1 MAIFQSSI
9 LGKVKGKV
17 GDLSLYRSNG
27 KQIARVQTSTV
38 KGRTWSTSQEDAR
51 ELQAQRN
58 LFNCTLYSIPQGEFA
73 PGLRENSFSAFQRI
87 NGSSIAAMLDAFYPP
102 VAGLIVLDPQAVP
115 WYYAYQVLLPQ
126 VSDSFPVGD
135 GEYNPSTNFIIQKGY
150 YTPKFKIL
158 KAGTDLELMIT
169 LSATDYAQ
177 YTSGLLW
184 WIVVNNTSGI
194 AFSYVA
200 PQPITG
206 WTLIDGEY
214 IAEIVVPTLPAG
226 NIVLVPKVYFK
237 GRRGANI
244 PLMIVQNPI

>member
-1 MAIFQSSI
+1 MAIFQSTI
-9 LGKVKGKV
+9 LGKVRGKV
-17 GDLSLYRSNG
+17 GDLSLYRSQG

-38 KGRTWSTSQEDAR
+38 KGRTWSSNQEDAR

-102 VAGLIVLDPQAVP
+102 EAGVVVLDPQAVP

-126 VSDSFPVGD
+126 VSGAFPING
-135 GEYNPSTNFIIQKGY
+135 GGYNPSTNFVMQKGY
-150 YTPKFKIL
+150 YNPKFEIL
-158 KAGTDLELMIT
+158 DDGTSLEVMVT
-169 LSATDYAQ
+169 LSATDYAK
-177 YTSGLLW
+177 YESGLFW

-194 AFSYVA
+194 AFSSVTS
-200 PQPITG
+200 QIITT
-206 WTLIDGEY
+206 WTLVDGEY
-214 IAEIVVPTLPAG
+214 VAEVVVPTLPTG
-226 NIVLVPKVYFK
+226 NIVLVPKMYFK

-244 PLMIVQNPI
+244 SLMLVKNPF